1 MTMKTIDN
9 AKLGLFV
16 TAGLLFLIFSL
27 YMIGRNRNL
36 FGSSFTISAN
46 FRNVNGLMLGNNVR
60 FSGIDVGTVQK
71 IEIVSDTLV
80 KVTMIID
87 EGVRRF
93 VKKNAVASVGTDGL
107 MGNKIININSVLG
120 NADPVTPG
128 YVLTSLRPIEG
139 DEMLRTLNTTNE
151 NMAAISTDLKRITQR
166 LNNSKA
172 LWRLISD
179 STIVRDIKE
188 AGQNLK
194 HAGQKIAE
202 TVDAAS
208 DLMNDVKRG
217 KGLAGAILSDSTLSN
232 KVKKA
237 VTNIEVVSRQSVKL
251 TADLNELLKQVKS
264 GRGPAGTI
272 VADTSME
279 KKLKA
284 SVSNIEQGTHRF
296 NENMEALKHHFLFR
310 GYFEK
315 QEKAN
320 KEKAKEKK

>member
-1 MTMKTIDN
+1 MKTVDN
-9 AKLGLFV
+9 TKLGLFV
-16 TAGLLFLIFSL
+16 MAGLLFLIFSL

-87 EGVRRF
+87 EGVRKF

-107 MGNKIININSVLG
+107 MGNKVININSQPG
-120 NADPVTPG
+120 NVDPVSPG
-128 YVLTSLRPIEG
+128 FVLASLRPIEG

-194 HAGQKIAE
+194 HAGQKIAQ
-202 TVDAAS
+202 TVDVAS
-208 DLMNDVKRG
+208 DLMNDVKKGR
-217 KGLAGAILSDSTLSN
+217 GLAGTILSDSTLSN
-232 KVKKA
+232 KVKRA
-237 VTNIEVVSRQSVKL
+237 VTNIELVSKQSAQL
-251 TADLNELLKQVKS
+251 TANLNDLLKQVK
-264 GRGPAGTI
+264 AGKGAAGAL
-272 VADTSME
+272 VADTGTE
-279 KKLKA
+279 NKLKA
-284 SVSNIEQGTHRF
+284 SFSNIEQGTQRF
-296 NENMEALKHHFLFR
+296 NENMEALKHHFLFK

-320 KEKAKEKK
+320 KEKEKAKEKK